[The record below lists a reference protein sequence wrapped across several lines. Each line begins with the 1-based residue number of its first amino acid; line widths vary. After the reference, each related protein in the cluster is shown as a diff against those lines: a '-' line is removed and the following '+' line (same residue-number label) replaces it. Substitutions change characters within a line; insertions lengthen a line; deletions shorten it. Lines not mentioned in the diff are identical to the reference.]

1 MIIKGNV
8 SIGESSIVSLGNLK
22 EVHGRFLSLRNCKNL
37 TSLGN
42 LEFVNGYLI
51 LSGCKNLKDLGKL
64 RKWNNEYSIKLLG
77 SGITKE
83 YIEKHKS
90 WLKYNCD
97 WNN

>member
-1 MIIKGNV
+1 MIINGNLDL
-8 SIGESSIVSLGNLK
+8 ISSEIESLGKIKTVNGKLNLRGCYK
-22 EVHGRFLSLRNCKNL
+22 LI
-37 TSLGN
+37 SLGD
-42 LEFVNGYLI
+42 LEFVDQTLV

-64 RKWNNEYSIKLLG
+64 RKWNNQYSIKLLE